1 MDDWRL
7 CTRCGLVP
15 GRARDDEP
23 DNYLCDECRGKVEQ
37 LGDAATSLAHV
48 LMRWGREQEWNGV
61 EPEVL
66 LEAVGLSFALFE
78 ARVLSGPALAG
89 TPQLLHAEIAGDAL
103 ELTLASDPTSVW
115 RETFGSLESQHHRV
129 PFLVMTEKDS
139 GPVDV
144 TLHYWDKRERAAKTL
159 CFWAAEEQ
167 VLADFSEATEARP
180 WGVPWNVVQVGGLK
194 ESSAG
199 AVEDLCEIVGSL
211 GFFPTT
217 GSRDAASG
225 TAAVELAGDMNEG
238 AKELLMEAIA
248 RSLACDPRSVS
259 IRPGTLGR

>member
-1 MDDWRL
+1 M
-7 CTRCGLVP
+7 
-15 GRARDDEP
+15 
-23 DNYLCDECRGKVEQ
+23 
-37 LGDAATSLAHV
+37 
-48 LMRWGREQEWNGV
+48 
-61 EPEVL
+61 
-66 LEAVGLSFALFE
+66 
-78 ARVLSGPALAG
+78 
-89 TPQLLHAEIAGDAL
+89 
-103 ELTLASDPTSVW
+103 
-115 RETFGSLESQHHRV
+115 
-129 PFLVMTEKDS
+129 
-139 GPVDV
+139 
-144 TLHYWDKRERAAKTL
+144 
-159 CFWAAEEQ
+159 
-167 VLADFSEATEARP
+167 
-180 WGVPWNVVQVGGLK
+180 QVGGLK